1 MISSKQISIIVE
13 IKTVRMFLAA
23 KAKSLFKMH
32 ESDDHGMEVYSKGRF
47 CSGSKDETLMNFRSI
62 GVASEYL

>member
-1 MISSKQISIIVE
+1 
-13 IKTVRMFLAA
+13 MFLAA
-23 KAKSLFKMH
+23 KAKSLFKIH

-47 CSGSKDETLMNFRSI
+47 CSGSKDETLINFRSV